1 MVEEPVVF
9 QIECPFCERVLG
21 PNDEVAN
28 LTIPSPNG
36 TYQTFE
42 SHLGCLLSALRSRGR
57 EIIDDRIRQLKRMS
71 ERA

>member
-21 PNDEVAN
+21 PNDEAN
-28 LTIPSPNG
+28 LTIRSPNG

-42 SHLGCLLSALRSRGR
+42 SHLACLLSALRSRGR